1 MAEDPLG
8 TRVIVEV
15 RSRAKA
21 GSNLAALES
30 IDGRKQH
37 QLRRLARGMIADA
50 GEVIDVRI
58 DVITVG
64 AGGSGRP
71 EVLSH
76 VVNAVEDA

>member
-1 MAEDPLG
+1 MAEDPRG

-15 RSRAKA
+15 RSRAEA

-37 QLRRLARGMIADA
+37 QLRRLARGLVADA
-50 GEVIDVRI
+50 GEEIDVRI

>member
-15 RSRAKA
+15 RSRAEA

>member
-1 MAEDPLG
+1 MAEDPRG

-15 RSRAKA
+15 RSRAEA

-37 QLRRLARGMIADA
+37 QLRRLARGLVADA
-50 GEVIDVRI
+50 GEEIDVRI

-64 AGGSGRP
+64 AGDSGRP